1 MRKQNF
7 LKNKQKQINCKYT
20 LFSSRIPRYET
31 TEGEERITKESGE
44 WQEERTRKLNRQEP
58 TKEIDSRRV
67 KVDKRESVIERRVI
81 ENVRQAP
88 RDEGIKEDKRQSAK
102 ERRVNENVDKKKERA
117 ETKTAREPENTG
129 SSQKPAT
136 LQDNKY
142 SSSDNSEN
150 SKSGVINCI
159 CLYHT
164 FDPEMLKCSNCGNF
178 SHKTCYNSNQRCNHQ
193 CIQCLRKKGE
203 KCGNVEIDNHFYKE
217 SRSYKEKQSFVFN
230 LNRKRV
236 LKSILNQEF
245 LTCQPGDNPSIEFL
259 KIRFGYSTQYA
270 NRITLN
276 LINEGFIKFFDGF
289 SFNAGLIIE
298 ELGLHNDDNESVE
311 ALRREVEEQTF
322 EIGHCYNEL
331 PESSKTESEK
341 RETLKGEKNKS
352 LDKGKGPGKGK
363 SSKPTPPSKTELGKR
378 SRNPSPT
385 TQGNGKRTRDSSPI
399 TPSPRYSR
407 NSDSTGFKKSR
418 ENSLDF
424 TSCSSREG
432 SIYRNG
438 SSRTSNSGRSDRT
451 SRSRDSEAEK
461 IAEPGPSRSRK
472 RSAHRRESTKDP
484 NSERSSEMSL
494 KSGRSDL
501 DDLEERNSSMEVN
514 FSQTT
519 LSKIIRDRE
528 GKRFKN
534 KFTWPSRFF
543 NSESLKS
550 NVDNTP
556 MSVAELGK
564 RSAKP
569 VYGQIVDKGEVKT
582 KSTDASTSHF
592 HFILGMEGSLVQ
604 VWVFGSDEEVK
615 AIEKKIHTEEYFLFW
630 GDYKVR
636 DKYTSKFKSNSEW
649 AIYLPGNCNKFDIV
663 KKSRVY
669 LESEDSISEEREI
682 FADRFKPA
690 VKKGRKA
697 KRMKE
702 HSSAKKRTLD
712 ASQPKITDFGITRT
726 SSTSSTD
733 SLYLKNWKDYEANK
747 ASSRKDG
754 ADDQRESSVQI

>member
-1 MRKQNF
+1 M
-7 LKNKQKQINCKYT
+7 
-20 LFSSRIPRYET
+20 
-31 TEGEERITKESGE
+31 
-44 WQEERTRKLNRQEP
+44 
-58 TKEIDSRRV
+58 
-67 KVDKRESVIERRVI
+67 
-81 ENVRQAP
+81 
-88 RDEGIKEDKRQSAK
+88 K
-102 ERRVNENVDKKKERA
+102 ERRVNENVKQAPRDEENKQSNTSLKEQNYTGNKELDIEKKRERA
-117 ETKTAREPENTG
+117 ETKTARDPGNTG
-129 SSQKPAT
+129 ISQKQAT
-136 LQDNKY
+136 HQDNKY
-142 SSSDNSEN
+142 SLSDNSEN
-150 SKSGVINCI
+150 SKTKSGMINCI

-193 CIQCLRKKGE
+193 CIQCLMKKGE
-203 KCGNVEIDNHFYKE
+203 KSGNLKIDNHFYKE
-217 SRSYKEKQSFVFN
+217 SRSYKEKQAFVFN

-270 NRITLN
+270 TRITLN

-289 SFNAGLIIE
+289 SFNAGMIIE

-322 EIGHCYNEL
+322 EIGHCYNKL
-331 PESSKTESEK
+331 PESSKKGLEK
-341 RETLKGEKNKS
+341 RETLKGEQNKS
-352 LDKGKGPGKGK
+352 LNKGKGPGKGK
-363 SSKPTPPSKTELGKR
+363 SSKPTQPSKTELGKR
-378 SRNPSPT
+378 SKNPSPT
-385 TQGNGKRTRDSSPI
+385 IQESGKRTRDSSPI
-399 TPSPRYSR
+399 APRLRYTR
-407 NSDSTGFKKSR
+407 NSDSTGFQKSR
-418 ENSLDF
+418 EDSSDF

-432 SIYRNG
+432 SIYG
-438 SSRTSNSGRSDRT
+438 KDLSITSSSGGSDRT
-451 SRSRDSEAEK
+451 SRSRESDAEEF
-461 IAEPGPSRSRK
+461 AEPDPSRSRE
-472 RSAHRRESTKDP
+472 RSAHRRESTEDP
-484 NSERSSEMSL
+484 KSARSSEMSL

-501 DDLEERNSSMEVN
+501 DNLEEKNSSMEVN

-534 KFTWPSRFF
+534 KFTWPSRFI

-550 NVDNTP
+550 NADNTP

-569 VYGQIVDKGEVKT
+569 VYGQIVDKGKVKI
-582 KSTDASTSHF
+582 KSTDANTSHF

-615 AIEKKIHTEEYFLFW
+615 AIEKKFW

-663 KKSRVY
+663 KKSR
-669 LESEDSISEEREI
+669 
-682 FADRFKPA
+682 
-690 VKKGRKA
+690 
-697 KRMKE
+697 
-702 HSSAKKRTLD
+702 
-712 ASQPKITDFGITRT
+712 
-726 SSTSSTD
+726 
-733 SLYLKNWKDYEANK
+733 LYL
-747 ASSRKDG
+747 
-754 ADDQRESSVQI
+754 